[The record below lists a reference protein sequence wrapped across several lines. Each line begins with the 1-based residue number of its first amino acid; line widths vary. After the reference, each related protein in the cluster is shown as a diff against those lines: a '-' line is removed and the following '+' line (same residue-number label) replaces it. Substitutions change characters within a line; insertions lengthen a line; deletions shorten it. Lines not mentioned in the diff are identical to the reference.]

1 MSSLLQ
7 LVGPKHFAVN
17 SYCDLITVERRTTA
31 VREPELSPAWRW
43 DAFVRKDAMLN
54 SDQTPAVNTER
65 LFVTTQWSVVATS
78 QTAGGPEAEKALAI
92 LCQSYWYPLYSFVR
106 RQGNDAHDAQDLV
119 QGFFAK
125 LIEKNYLKEARRE
138 KGRLRSFLLL
148 ALKRYMANEWDRV
161 NRQKRGGGQEI
172 VSLNLDETES
182 RFLAQA
188 QNHASPERDFD
199 RRWAIALLDQVLAQL
214 QEEHTAK
221 ATGKIFEELKIFL
234 TGEKSERTYGEIA
247 QQLGVAEGTLRNTAF
262 RLRERYREILLGKI
276 RETVD
281 TPEEVEAELRDLL
294 AALS

>member
-1 MSSLLQ
+1 
-7 LVGPKHFAVN
+7 
-17 SYCDLITVERRTTA
+17 
-31 VREPELSPAWRW
+31 
-43 DAFVRKDAMLN
+43 MLN
-54 SDQTPAVNTER
+54 SDHIPAVTTER
-65 LFVTTQWSVVATS
+65 LFATTHWSVVAAS
-78 QTAGGPEAEKALAI
+78 QTVGGPDAEKALAI

-106 RQGNDAHDAQDLV
+106 RQGHDAHDAQDLV

-148 ALKRYMANEWDRV
+148 ALKRYMANEWDRL

-188 QNHASPERDFD
+188 QNHSSPERDFD
-199 RRWAIALLDQVLAQL
+199 RQWAITLLDQVLNQL
-214 QEEHTAK
+214 QEECSAA

-247 QQLGVAEGTLRNTAF
+247 RQLGVAEGTLRGTVF
-262 RLRERYREILLGKI
+262 RLRQRYREILLTKI
-276 RETVD
+276 GETVD
-281 TPEEVEAELRDLL
+281 APEEIEAELRDLL